1 MAKREIRTIA
11 TRDLAALAFMAQRMN
26 GTLHRDTRVFD
37 QESQDWRDVKPNK
50 EIMRENFELAVRPSA
65 EDYEQ
70 ADAAINAVQG
80 DAVLRILKG
89 QRVNDFGHAL
99 VELTKQ
105 ETATERDC
113 GLMVFLPKTYITQQ
127 AREARDLKIT
137 SFANTSEYLGRVG
150 DKVTVDFVMIDKR
163 FLQQYNCWSVFGRD
177 AAGNA
182 VAFLTQ
188 HESLARDGRIQG
200 KIKRT
205 EVDSYRAGA
214 RVTGLNYV
222 KAI

>member
-37 QESQDWRDVKPNK
+37 AESQDWKEVRTNK
-50 EIMRENFELAVRPSA
+50 DIMRENFGLDVRPSQ
-65 EDYEQ
+65 EDYDQ

-89 QRVNDFGHAL
+89 QPMNDFSRSL

-113 GLMVFLPKTYITQQ
+113 GLMSFLPRTYIAQQ
-127 AREARDLKIT
+127 AREARDLEIT

-177 AAGNA
+177 AAGNG
-182 VAFLTQ
+182 VGFLTQ
-188 HESLARDGRIQG
+188 HESLACNGRIQG

-205 EVDSYRAGA
+205 EVDSYRGGA
-214 RVTGLNYV
+214 KVTGLNYV

>member
-1 MAKREIRTIA
+1 MSKRPVPTIA
-11 TRDLAALAFMAQRMN
+11 IRDLAALAFMAQRMN
-26 GTLHRDTRVFD
+26 GNLHRDHRVFD
-37 QESQDWRDVKPNK
+37 QESQDWREVTPNK
-50 EIMRENFELAVRPSA
+50 EIMRSNFELSTRPT
-65 EDYEQ
+65 EQDYEQ

-89 QRVNDFGHAL
+89 QLMNDFARSL

-113 GLMVFLPKTYITQQ
+113 GLMAFLPRTYITQQ
-127 AREARDLKIT
+127 AREARDLEIT

-182 VAFLTQ
+182 VGFLTQ
-188 HESLARDGRIQG
+188 HENLACNGRIQG

-205 EVDSYRAGA
+205 EVDSYRGGA
-214 RVTGLNYV
+214 KVTGLNYV